1 MLSLFKIKMGAAPGL
16 KRLAGHRVTDLFNN
30 LDADNS
36 KAIGKEELAK
46 FLKLQKVDLSPDQ
59 IDSVMKQFG
68 ENGHL
73 NEDGDIPYD
82 TFVSVLSGRLS

>member
-1 MLSLFKIKMGAAPGL
+1 MISLFKIKMGIAPGL
-16 KRLAGHRVTDLFNN
+16 KRLAGYRVTDLFNN
-30 LDADNS
+30 LDADHS
-36 KAIGKEELAK
+36 KAIGKEELSR

-59 IDSVMKQFG
+59 IDSVIQQFG

-82 TFVSVLSGRLS
+82 TFVSVLTGRLS